1 MHIINVDPQ
10 KVQPN
15 SEEVEWQHHV
25 DGLLLQ
31 AAAIYKMESEYKSG
45 AREGSV
51 GSTST
56 ERLTFVWFVL

>member
-1 MHIINVDPQ
+1 MDPQ

-15 SEEVEWQHHV
+15 SKDVEWQHHV

-45 AREGSV
+45 AKGGSV

-56 ERLTFVWFVL
+56 ERGIFVWFVL